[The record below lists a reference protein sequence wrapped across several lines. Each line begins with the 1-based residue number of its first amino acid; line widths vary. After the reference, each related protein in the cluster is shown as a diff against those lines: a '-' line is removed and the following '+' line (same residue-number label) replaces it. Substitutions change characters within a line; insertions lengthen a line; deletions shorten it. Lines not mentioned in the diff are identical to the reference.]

1 MEVYILLEYR
11 DDYIPCD
18 SSANLKEIIN
28 ASW

>member
-1 MEVYILLEYR
+1 MYGLIGIDR